1 VFWQNVRMLDEH
13 SFTLNQVD
21 PARADFYATEGELK
35 AQLALLPTR
44 KDIRD
49 GVSAFP
55 QAKQRRLINP
65 ATASTTSE

>member
-1 VFWQNVRMLDEH
+1 MLDEH

-44 KDIRD
+44 KDVRD
-49 GVSAFP
+49 GVSVSV
-55 QAKQRRLINP
+55 I
-65 ATASTTSE
+65 